1 MGIRLRREMP
11 SRGVRSYTW
20 VGIDLLDKVTSANSG
35 SLHNQGDVK
44 GHSSSEECS
53 LCGQRGV
60 GPQEQAAQ
68 VPHKAGNVD
77 EDYRERFFFVL
88 YLNYMCLFLY
98 NPRKS

>member
-20 VGIDLLDKVTSANSG
+20 MGIELLDKVTSANPG

-53 LCGQRGV
+53 LCGQHGV

-68 VPHKAGNVD
+68 VPYKAGNVD
-77 EDYRERFFFVL
+77 EDSIEKGFSSCYI
-88 YLNYMCLFLY
+88 
-98 NPRKS
+98 